1 MRTSATAINSS
12 SFQPNR
18 GVYFIFLHEYSSLQ
32 KLSVSKCFQP
42 VVVVHE
48 IKILSYSIP
57 CLETNSSDS
66 FIPESSHCVDQL
78 CAKQCANALLNI
90 VKLI

>member
-1 MRTSATAINSS
+1 MQRYISLSEHG
-12 SFQPNR
+12 SFQ
-18 GVYFIFLHEYSSLQ
+18 
-32 KLSVSKCFQP
+32 KLIVSKCFRP
-42 VVVVHE
+42 AAVEHE

-57 CLETNSSDS
+57 CLETKSSDS
-66 FIPESSHCVDQL
+66 PIPESSCCVDRL

>member
-1 MRTSATAINSS
+1 MVVVV
-12 SFQPNR
+12 FFYVFLLKFVMQH
-18 GVYFIFLHEYSSLQ
+18 FISLHEYICFQ
-32 KLSVSKCFQP
+32 KLRVVSKCFQP
-42 VVVVHE
+42 VAVMHE

-57 CLETNSSDS
+57 CLETKSSDS
-66 FIPESSHCVDQL
+66 SIPESSFCVDRL